1 MKVCAR
7 KNYLPEEK
15 FMQKVLQLYQI
26 LRLHHGV
33 MMVGPSGSGKS
44 AAWRVLIEALFMHEG
59 MKGESYIVD
68 P

>member
-1 MKVCAR
+1 
-7 KNYLPEEK
+7 
-15 FMQKVLQLYQI
+15 MQKVLQLYQI

-44 AAWRVLIEALFMHEG
+44 AAWRVLIEALFIHEG
-59 MKGESYIVD
+59 MKGESYIID